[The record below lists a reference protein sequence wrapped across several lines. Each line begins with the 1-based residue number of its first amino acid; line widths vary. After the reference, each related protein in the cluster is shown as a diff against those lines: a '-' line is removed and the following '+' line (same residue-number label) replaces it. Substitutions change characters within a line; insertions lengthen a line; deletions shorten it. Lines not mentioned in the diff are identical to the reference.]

1 MIADLIEA
9 NLKSHPRRTGLLEGK
24 SRTVEIIATDLDAQ
38 VALTLGGG
46 AITVASQA
54 EARPAMTIRADS
66 ETLLELP
73 NAKLLMGLPSL
84 ADPVGRSVTKKLLKG
99 DFKIRGIY
107 KVGLLTK
114 VQRLLSVA

>member
-9 NLKSHPRRTGLLEGK
+9 NLESHPQRTGLLEGK
-24 SRTVEIIATDLDAQ
+24 RRTVEIVATDLDAH

-46 AITVASQA
+46 AVTVASDA
-54 EARPAMTIRADS
+54 VERPAMTIRADS

-84 ADPVGRSVTKKLLKG
+84 ADPVGRTVTKKLLKG
-99 DFKIRGIY
+99 DLKVRGMY
-107 KVGLLTK
+107 RVGLLTK

>member
-1 MIADLIEA
+1 MIADLVEA
-9 NLKSHPRRTGLLEGK
+9 NLNSHPQRASLLAGK
-24 SRTVEIIATDLDAQ
+24 RRTVEIVATDLDAH
-38 VALTLGGG
+38 VALTLGEGSV
-46 AITVASQA
+46 TVASDA
-54 EARPAMTIRADS
+54 VERPALLIRADS
-66 ETLLELP
+66 ETLLQLP

-99 DFKIRGIY
+99 DLKIRGMY